1 MQQSILLDE
10 HLHNLENQS
19 LHYERK
25 KTQSKQVYCLAGVAI
40 FFLALACGGAFYFFG
55 FAKVDSNE
63 PLLGNPQAA
72 SNEIS
77 LTQQCGRCELN
88 PLIQDYEV
96 CTQCADKLESDL
108 SLVCKEGHFD
118 IKILA
123 AIVDGR
129 PDAKVEANIYNYCQE
144 NMEEMTSTCN
154 FNYND
159 DVLQWIEDV
168 QSEPIVDPF
177 PEEGEEIPEI
187 EEPEEPTEAS
197 AEPNVMLQ
205 DVRPGMPA
213 YHGRWPGKGYPGQG
227 MGQGGYSHHTMDKF
241 PRNKVFIKYLCIE
254 ADEEI
259 QEEVLLGKKRQGC
272 APDPAAEDG
281 VTPNKDILFCS
292 TGHIA
297 NALTTSEN
305 QYIRCPESYTRMI
318 VTKAK
323 LGQKNY
329 PTSRSALNGKCG
341 EVSLD
346 NGWEAETEPDQM
358 SLIDD
363 LLTLRCPFSFK
374 SPDFVGDATVEVP
387 AETDPLAPATG
398 EGEIIL
404 GKRGRGKGRGR
415 KKNKGMATIS
425 YICTK

>member
-19 LHYERK
+19 LNYQRK
-25 KTQSKQVYCLAGVAI
+25 KTQSQVYCLAGVAI

-55 FAKVDSNE
+55 FVKVESSE
-63 PLLGNPQAA
+63 PLLGNPLAA

-77 LTQQCGRCELN
+77 LTQQCGRCEIN
-88 PLIQDYEV
+88 PLIGDYEV

-108 SLVCKEGHFD
+108 SLTCQEGHFD

-123 AIVDGR
+123 AIVEGR
-129 PDAKVEANIYNYCQE
+129 PDAKVEANIYHYCQE

-168 QSEPIVDPF
+168 QSEPIIDPL
-177 PEEGEEIPEI
+177 PEEGEI
-187 EEPEEPTEAS
+187 EEPTEAS

-213 YHGRWPGKGYPGQG
+213 YHGRWPGKGYPGSSS
-227 MGQGGYSHHTMDKF
+227 GYPHPPMDRF
-241 PRNKVFIKYLCIE
+241 PKNKVFIKYLCIE
-254 ADEEI
+254 TEEEV
-259 QEEVLLGKKRQGC
+259 QEEVMLGAKKQGC
-272 APDPAAEDG
+272 APDPAVVDG
-281 VTPNKDILFCS
+281 KTPNMDILFCS

-297 NALTTSEN
+297 NALTSAEN
-305 QYIRCPESYTRMI
+305 TYLRCPDTYTRMI

-341 EVSLD
+341 QVSED
-346 NGWEAETEPDQM
+346 FGWEVEEEPGM
-358 SLIDD
+358 SVLDSP
-363 LLTLRCPFSFK
+363 TLRCPFSFK
-374 SPDFVGDATVEVP
+374 SPDFVGDATV
-387 AETDPLAPATG
+387 ADPVLDPTSG

-404 GKRGRGKGRGR
+404 GRGGRGGRKGGRGGR
-415 KKNKGMATIS
+415 KKKGMATIS